1 MALKIRKGDRVE
13 VITGKDKGTVGQ
25 VLRVLPGEERVIVE
39 RVNFV
44 KRHQRR
50 SGYDKPGGIIEI
62 EAPIHISNVM
72 VIDKKTSKRTRIGF
86 KIQDGAKERVAKKS
100 NETL

>member
-1 MALKIRKGDRVE
+1 MALKIKRGDRVE

-25 VLRVLPGEERVIVE
+25 VLRVIPNEDRIIIE

-50 SGYDKPGGIIEI
+50 TGYDKPGGIIEK

-72 VIDKKTSKRTRIGF
+72 VIDKKSNKRTRIGF
-86 KIQDGAKERVAKKS
+86 RIQDGQKERIAKKS
-100 NETL
+100 NEPL